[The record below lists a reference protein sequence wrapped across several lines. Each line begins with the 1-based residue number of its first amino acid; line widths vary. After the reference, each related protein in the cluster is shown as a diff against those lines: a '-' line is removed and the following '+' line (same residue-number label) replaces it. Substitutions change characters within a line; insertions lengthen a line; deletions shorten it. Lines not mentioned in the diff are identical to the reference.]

1 MNVAMASELNGTNS
15 MQRQNTSSNGVEEW
29 WTSLLLK
36 QSLEENVPFPCD
48 ETILLHRSLVTGKHK
63 IICNKILHPASAAS

>member
-15 MQRQNTSSNGVEEW
+15 LQRQNTSRNGVEE

-36 QSLEENVPFPCD
+36 QSPGENVPFPCD

-63 IICNKILHPASAAS
+63 IICNKI